1 MTDYFTLLGQPRR
14 PWVDLEALKEKFF
27 ALSTTVH
34 PDRVHGADKTI
45 KAQAD
50 ESYAALNAAHQCLR
64 ETKLRLQHLLLLETG
79 SKPGDLKTI
88 PEDLVQM
95 FSQVALLL
103 RQTDPLLKEK
113 AQAVSPMLKVGVLER
128 AMPHLGNIST
138 LRAAIDRR
146 RSELD
151 GELHAL
157 DAGWEAAAG
166 NFETR
171 EQALAEV
178 RRLYHLFGFLD
189 RWSAQ
194 LGERMI
200 QLTMD

>member
-34 PDRVHGADKTI
+34 PDRVHGADETI

-128 AMPHLGNIST
+128 AMPHLGMIST
-138 LRAAIDRR
+138 LQTAIDSRR
-146 RSELD
+146 AELD
-151 GELHAL
+151 GELRAL
-157 DAGWEAAAG
+157 DAEWAG
-166 NFETR
+166 AVTNPQMR
-171 EQALAEV
+171 EEALAGV
-178 RRLYHLFGFLD
+178 QRLYHLFGFVD

-194 LGERMI
+194 LRERMI
-200 QLTMD
+200 QLTI

>member
-14 PWVDLEALKEKFF
+14 PWVDPEALKEKFF

-128 AMPHLGNIST
+128 AMPHLGTIST
-138 LRAAIDRR
+138 LQTAIDSRR
-146 RSELD
+146 TELD
-151 GELHAL
+151 GELRAL
-157 DAGWEAAAG
+157 DAEWAG
-166 NFETR
+166 TVTNPQMR
-171 EQALAEV
+171 EEALAGV
-178 RRLYHLFGFLD
+178 QRLYHLFGFVD

-194 LGERMI
+194 LRERMI
-200 QLTMD
+200 QLTI